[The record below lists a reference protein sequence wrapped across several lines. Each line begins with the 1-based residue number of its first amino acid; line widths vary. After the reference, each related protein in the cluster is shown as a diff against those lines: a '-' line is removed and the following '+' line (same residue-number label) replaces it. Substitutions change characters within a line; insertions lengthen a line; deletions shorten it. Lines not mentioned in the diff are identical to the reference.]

1 MLIRRVLPLVLT
13 LLLSGSAAA
22 QQKTVSLQVMV
33 YAEGEQ
39 HPFDGQ
45 ITVTLLD
52 SWGLPEGEASTR
64 DGIVEFMTN
73 PDLHRLK
80 ITGTTIDQYDGD
92 FTIEPNESSHTE
104 RVTVLRRRAAS
115 APEQKGTIPAV
126 RLHMPKNAR
135 KEYEKGKAKE
145 GKDWAEARKHY
156 ENAVALYPDYDLAYN
171 SLGVAALRT
180 GDKAAALQAFS
191 KAVSVNSSFVE
202 AYHNLARVL
211 MADKKYPEMEEAL
224 KKAVAVGHLDV
235 WGLTFLAFAEF
246 HTGKTED
253 AIAHARKVHTL
264 PHAGLADA
272 HLILAQ
278 ALDSLHQTEQA
289 LQEYKLY
296 LVEAPNGSNAG
307 FARQAVVR
315 LSSVAAK

>member
-1 MLIRRVLPLVLT
+1 MLIRRVLPLLLS
-13 LLLSGSAAA
+13 LLLSGYMAA

-64 DGIVEFMTN
+64 DGMVEFMTSA
-73 PDLHRLK
+73 DLHRLK

-92 FTIEPNESSHTE
+92 FTIEPSESSHTE
-104 RVTVLRRRAAS
+104 RVTVFRRRLTS
-115 APEQKGTIPAV
+115 APQPKGTIPAV
-126 RLHMPKNAR
+126 RLHIPKNAR
-135 KEYEKGKAKE
+135 KEYEKGKSQE
-145 GKDWAEARKHY
+145 GKNWVESRKHY

-171 SLGVAALRT
+171 SLGVATLRT
-180 GDKAAALQAFS
+180 GDKDAAVRAFS
-191 KAVSVNSSFVE
+191 KAVSVNGSFAE

-224 KKAVAVGHLDV
+224 KKAVSVEPLDA

-246 HTGKTED
+246 HTGKTDE

-264 PHAGLADA
+264 PHQGLADA

-278 ALDSLHQTEQA
+278 ALESLHQTEPA
-289 LQEYKLY
+289 LQEYKQY
-296 LVEAPNGSNAG
+296 LVEAPNGGNAR
-307 FARQAVVR
+307 FARQAAAR
-315 LSSVAAK
+315 LSAVAAK